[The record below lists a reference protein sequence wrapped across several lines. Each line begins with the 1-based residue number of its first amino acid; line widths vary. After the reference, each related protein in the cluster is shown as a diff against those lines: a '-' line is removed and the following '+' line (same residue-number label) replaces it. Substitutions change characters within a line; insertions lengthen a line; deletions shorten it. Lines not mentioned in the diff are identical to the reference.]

1 METSGAAPAGGLT
14 RYLPISGVSSVVALS
29 PYVNKT
35 ITGDCLPILDMET
48 GNIGAYV
55 VLVDQT
61 GNMATRLRAAVPGW
75 SRRTLLP
82 ETAGNHV
89 TPPEYPTAPASEWN
103 SLWMTPVGNMLFDQ
117 GTLVGALDFRSLR
130 SRHPWSGEQG
140 ASTRDEG
147 KQ

>member
-1 METSGAAPAGGLT
+1 MCPEDAPRGDFRGRPRGRPHA
-14 RYLPISGVSSVVALS
+14 LPAHLGVSSVVALS

-89 TPPEYPTAPASEWN
+89 MPP
-103 SLWMTPVGNMLFDQ
+103 
-117 GTLVGALDFRSLR
+117 
-130 SRHPWSGEQG
+130 
-140 ASTRDEG
+140 STRRPPRRSG
-147 KQ
+147 TASG